1 MKARGRVSEGER
13 MKKFASTLVWA
24 ALVMALNAV
33 PQNLSVV
40 WAQDTGRVKELF
52 GDPNFE
58 RGFRATD
65 ICRSPFFLG
74 DLKLPFQG
82 EATSDKKPVWG
93 LATHA
98 SRYNIADAEVVADA
112 KSATAETPGQIVSR
126 SKDDHG
132 VATLKLGVRTE
143 NEYEAPRKADQMW
156 IHLLLTRDFS
166 SKERVAFRDV
176 DSVVFSCD
184 AKVSN
189 VAKTD
194 PDHPYNPAL
203 HATQASFYFVFSNA
217 NADSRDFRDYVWFGI
232 SFFDDRY
239 EVQTDYV
246 EVDGDAD
253 PNKIGTG
260 KLIYRIGERRT
271 IDECMGGVNPYS
283 QEWTHIETDLKRYLS
298 DALEA
303 ARKKDFLL
311 DSKPDDFVIAHFNF
325 GWETPGTYRSDLEI
339 KNLRLLAK
347 FKGESE
353 PSTP

>member
-1 MKARGRVSEGER
+1 MKR
-13 MKKFASTLVWA
+13 FATTLLLT
-24 ALVMALNAV
+24 ALVLSLNAASR
-33 PQNLSVV
+33 NLSVV
-40 WAQDTGRVKELF
+40 YGQCSERVKELF
-52 GDPNFE
+52 DDPNFE
-58 RGFRATD
+58 RGFRVTD
-65 ICRSPFFLG
+65 ICRSPAFLG
-74 DLKLPFQG
+74 ELKLPFQG
-82 EATSDKKPVWG
+82 EDLDGGKPVWG

-98 SRYNIADAEVVADA
+98 SRHNVVEAEVVADA
-112 KSATAETPGQIVSR
+112 KNATAATPGQIVSR
-126 SKDDHG
+126 SKDDQG
-132 VATLKLGVRTE
+132 VVTLKLGVRTE

-176 DSVVFSCD
+176 DTVVFSCD
-184 AKVSN
+184 ARVSN

-194 PDHPYNPAL
+194 PDHPYDSGL
-203 HATQASFYFVFSNA
+203 HTTQASIYFVFSNA
-217 NADSRDFRDYVWFGI
+217 NPDSRDFQDYVWFGI

-239 EVQTDYV
+239 EVQTNYV

-253 PNKIGTG
+253 PDKIGTG

-271 IDECMGGVNPYS
+271 IDECLGGVNPYF
-283 QEWTHIETDLKRYLS
+283 QDWTHVETDLKRYLS

-339 KNLRLLAK
+339 KNIRLRAE
-347 FKGESE
+347 FKDRT
-353 PSTP
+353 PSSAP

>member
-1 MKARGRVSEGER
+1 MKI
-13 MKKFASTLVWA
+13 FST
-24 ALVMALNAV
+24 ALFWTALATLLISA
-33 PQNLSVV
+33 PQNFSAV
-40 WAQDTGRVKELF
+40 WAQDSGRVKELF

-65 ICRSPFFLG
+65 ICRSPSFLG

-82 EATSDKKPVWG
+82 ETVDDGKPVWG

-98 SRYNIADAEVVADA
+98 SRYNVVEAEVVADA
-112 KSATAETPGQIVSR
+112 KSATVETPGQIVSR
-126 SKDDHG
+126 SKDDQG
-132 VATLKLGVRTE
+132 VVTLKLGVRTE
-143 NEYEAPRKADQMW
+143 NEYEAPRKAEQMW

-166 SKERVAFRDV
+166 RKERVAFRDV

-184 AKVSN
+184 ARVSG
-189 VAKTD
+189 VEKTD
-194 PDHPYNPAL
+194 PNHPYDLRL
-203 HATQASFYFVFSNA
+203 HATQASVYFVFSNA
-217 NADSRDFRDYVWFGI
+217 NSDSRDFQDYVWFGI

-253 PNKIGTG
+253 PDKIGTG

-339 KNLRLLAK
+339 KNVRLRAEFKDLA
-347 FKGESE
+347 SSSA
-353 PSTP
+353 P